1 MAQELG
7 QHKIMANAVA
17 AGAVWALLSDHLA
30 VLNDTLEAMFASKG
44 DAVVAGNQK
53 VAEAGFAKV
62 RELAD
67 TRPKPAKAG
76 EVGARLLLKGNDALP
91 LGALAAGLK
100 FMSAYPMTP
109 ATGVTEFI
117 AEHGRDLSVLM
128 EQAEDE
134 ISAINMA
141 IGASFA
147 GVRAMTATSGGGFA
161 LMTEALS
168 LAGSAEIPIVVINAM
183 RPGPS
188 TGLPTRTEQG
198 DLAFAA
204 AMSFGDFPRAVL
216 SPGDPAEAFYLM
228 GQAFNL
234 AEEYQ
239 MPVVVLSDQHLAG
252 SYTTVPPFDLSRVE
266 IKRGRVVS
274 GADAGHDYLRY
285 RYTEDGI
292 SPRLYPGFGQG
303 VVVSAGD
310 EHDEKGHLIEDGETR
325 QKMMEK
331 RMAKQ
336 RLVEAAS
343 LETVLCGSD
352 EPDAV
357 LIGFD
362 PPKVLLPKRCPFSTR
377 AAAKSKGFISP
388 RSFPCLAAW
397 RAFCSVQDGR
407 LLWKAISR
415 GSWSPCL
422 PLALPLS
429 PLDISGAMM
438 VDRSMRSTSSA
449 SFREVFVVANQGK
462 EFEIARETAWCPGCG
477 NFGILNALSQALEGL
492 GLKKSEVLYVS
503 GIGQAGKTPH
513 YIHGNVLNTLHGRT
527 LPTATGAK
535 LANNDL
541 HVIAIG
547 GDGDGYAEG
556 GNHFLHAIRKN
567 VNITYLV
574 HDNQVFGL
582 TKGQASPRSDQEW
595 SQERHR
601 RV

>member
-1 MAQELG
+1 MQTFNIKIGGEAGQGLVSIGNILLQATAQEGWYLFAHQYYESRIRGGHNFFQLRLADQPVASWESEIDVLVALDETTITLGQKELRADGVLIYDPDVLGKETREYVKRPNCLGLPFARMAQELG

-17 AGAVWALLSDHLA
+17 AGAVWALLSDDLA

-239 MPVVVLSDQHLAG
+239 MPVVVLVISIWL
-252 SYTTVPPFDLSRVE
+252 TLIPRCPLDLSRVE

-292 SPRLYPGFGQG
+292 SLGSIPVWPG

-343 LETVLCGSD
+343 LEPVLCGSD

-357 LIGFD
+357 LIGFGS
-362 PPKVLLPKRCPFSTR
+362 PKVLLPKRCPFSTR
-377 AAAKSKGFISP
+377 AAAKSRDSSP
-388 RSFPCLAAW
+388 QVFPLPGSLESILQRSGRTFVVEGNFSGQLESLLAS
-397 RAFCSVQDGR
+397 RFAFKPTGHIRRYDGR
-407 LLWKAISR
+407 PINAEYI
-415 GSWSPCL
+415 
-422 PLALPLS
+422 LS
-429 PLDISGAMM
+429 KL
-438 VDRSMRSTSSA
+438 
-449 SFREVFVVANQGK
+449 QG
-462 EFEIARETAWCPGCG
+462 GVCG
-477 NFGILNALSQALEGL
+477 G
-492 GLKKSEVLYVS
+492 
-503 GIGQAGKTPH
+503 
-513 YIHGNVLNTLHGRT
+513 
-527 LPTATGAK
+527 
-535 LANNDL
+535 
-541 HVIAIG
+541 
-547 GDGDGYAEG
+547 
-556 GNHFLHAIRKN
+556 
-567 VNITYLV
+567 
-574 HDNQVFGL
+574 
-582 TKGQASPRSDQEW
+582 
-595 SQERHR
+595 
-601 RV
+601 